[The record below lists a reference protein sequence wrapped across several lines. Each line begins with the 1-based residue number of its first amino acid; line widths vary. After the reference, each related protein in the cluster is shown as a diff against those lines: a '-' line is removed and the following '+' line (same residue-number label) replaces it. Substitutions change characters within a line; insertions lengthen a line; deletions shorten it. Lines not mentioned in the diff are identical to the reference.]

1 MGLDFT
7 LAGASWPD
15 EFAPDWWALRAAA
28 RELPV
33 ELARLVDTAHQFSEL
48 GAETE
53 EHVREMA
60 ISEVLWGI
68 HQLQTAL
75 VEGSGDFSIV
85 RTTEGHIVLLD
96 GGVTGGPRPT
106 ETWYGTEA
114 LTITG
119 LLGEPITS
127 CGPQALP
134 SPIPRTAQPLEEVAY
149 PVPATRLAIAELPLV
164 PNWERGRTI
173 APERDLPSLARLES
187 VLDGSYSRTATTRHV
202 GGRVLFIGDRAL
214 QGGPAAAID
223 TWERSGLLGA
233 LGGCAL
239 HDIRRQDGGAA

>member
-28 RELPV
+28 RELPPT
-33 ELARLVDTAHQFSEL
+33 LATIVDEAHQFSEL
-48 GAETE
+48 GAETK

-75 VEGSGDFSIV
+75 VDGSGDFSIV
-85 RTTEGHIVLLD
+85 RTTEGHTVLLD

-106 ETWYGTEA
+106 ETWYGSEA

-119 LLGEPITS
+119 LLGDPITP
-127 CGPQALP
+127 CGRHALP
-134 SPIPRTAQPLEEVAY
+134 APVPRAAQPLEDVAY
-149 PVPATRLAIAELPLV
+149 PVPPTRLAVAELPLV

-173 APERDLPSLARLES
+173 ASTRDLPLLERLEA
-187 VLDGSYSRTATTRHV
+187 VLDGTYSPTATVRRV

-214 QGGPAAAID
+214 REGPASAID
-223 TWERSGLLGA
+223 AWERSGLLEA

-239 HDIRRQDGGAA
+239 HDIRRQDRDAA